1 MKVAAVLLFIVGHA
15 CARPDFGTERKY
27 EPQDVQAQQIN
38 AESDTASLPSIPLP
52 NAAVPVLMYFPEYN
66 AILVPAESIS
76 PDYLPSTKRRKP
88 IRGLV
93 KLIKERME
101 GANTSGESS
110 ENASVASQ
118 STRSGLSTDSETT
131 AGNATENE
139 SGEEVVNVPKPNRPV
154 QKPDDFLSEEEPV
167 PTTTV
172 QPQLLSQEH
181 QEQSQSLQQQGNQ
194 QNENPQPLQGS
205 EKFFQR
211 PFFGSPAQTSSEI
224 GQGGAPAPFNNRP
237 NRPFFG
243 TPVQT
248 APEIG
253 QDGVPVPSNNRP
265 TLVSFLPPQVTSYF
279 QSPPKLPFSSFLENR
294 FPTFFSPVVAPRNP
308 YIHYYTKTP
317 TSEAFYYNSL
327 HPTMRQAAYSDA
339 VQSEISDY
347 VNQVQQSIL
356 QEQEISTP
364 SSSNS
369 AMMVASVP
377 MGKNQAT
384 SLLLR
389 PVAKAVAGPKG
400 VAVASPVAKA
410 VLRKGEKV
418 DIDFDP
424 DAVAIAG
431 PGGQAHA
438 HPKLIISYTNE
449 KSDESSENSSS

>member
-1 MKVAAVLLFIVGHA
+1 
-15 CARPDFGTERKY
+15 
-27 EPQDVQAQQIN
+27 
-38 AESDTASLPSIPLP
+38 
-52 NAAVPVLMYFPEYN
+52 MYFPEYN

-93 KLIKERME
+93 KIIEGRMK
-101 GANTSGESS
+101 GATTSGESS
-110 ENASVASQ
+110 ENASVASH
-118 STRSGLSTDSETT
+118 STRSGLAADSET
-131 AGNATENE
+131 ADINKTETE
-139 SGEEVVNVPKPNRPV
+139 SGEEVVNEPKRPV
-154 QKPDDFLSEEEPV
+154 PKPDDFLSEEEPV

-172 QPQLLSQEH
+172 QPQLSSQEH
-181 QEQSQSLQQQGNQ
+181 QEQSQSIQEQVIE
-194 QNENPQPLQGS
+194 QNENPQSVQPS
-205 EKFFQR
+205 EKFFQ
-211 PFFGSPAQTSSEI
+211 
-224 GQGGAPAPFNNRP
+224 RP

-243 TPVQT
+243 TPVQQ
-248 APEIG
+248 APDIG
-253 QDGVPVPSNNRP
+253 QDGLPVPSNNRP
-265 TLVSFLPPQVTSYF
+265 SLVSFLPPQVTSYF
-279 QSPPKLPFSSFLENR
+279 QNPPKIPFSSFLENR
-294 FPTFFSPVVAPRNP
+294 FPTFFTPVVAPRNP

-317 TSEAFYYNSL
+317 TSEAFYYNSI

-339 VQSEISDY
+339 VQSEISEY

-356 QEQEISTP
+356 QEQEISNP

-449 KSDESSENSSS
+449 KSDDSSENISS